1 MIINV
6 WFINGGYYRVLANT
20 STPVNYYHV
29 KSSILEQNFIRFKW
43 AAVILLKIHST
54 FSTPSSF
61 LHIGV
66 LLMLAQFDLLLYSVV
81 LCAVWSGRDT
91 WRKEKVVKIFICTS
105 ELLEIIYWK
114 ICCKLS
120 NHSHAVLWV
129 SDSQLL
135 NPSRRITKYCI
146 IRKGRHLKDCCITFR
161 NKSFDPE

>member
-6 WFINGGYYRVLANT
+6 WFINGGYYRVLPNA

-66 LLMLAQFDLLLYSVV
+66 LLMLAQFDLRLCCFVWGLKWAGHVEKGKGCQNIYMHQWTSRDNLLKN
-81 LCAVWSGRDT
+81 LLQ
-91 WRKEKVVKIFICTS
+91 VVKPQPCS
-105 ELLEIIYWK
+105 PVSVRLSIIE
-114 ICCKLS
+114 
-120 NHSHAVLWV
+120 
-129 SDSQLL
+129 
-135 NPSRRITKYCI
+135 P
-146 IRKGRHLKDCCITFR
+146 LKA
-161 NKSFDPE
+161 NY